1 MKTMTYS
8 LILAAALASVALAQP
23 QHHSS
28 HSSMQMPHNTQGIS
42 ATIIQSMHQ
51 PMIENATIKSGSA
64 DRDFLSN
71 MIPHHQGAILSSEVL
86 LEVPNLDPKIRKI
99 AENII
104 TTQEEEIKFFN
115 SLLNTES
122 FLENSNKKA
131 YENFCN
137 ASQKA
142 MDSMMKEMNKV
153 YDNNPQKT
161 FLAGMIPHHQGAV
174 IASKEI
180 LKITNNATIKKIA
193 ENIIKAQEQE
203 IAEMEN
209 LLKGM
214 E

>member
-1 MKTMTYS
+1 
-8 LILAAALASVALAQP
+8 
-23 QHHSS
+23 
-28 HSSMQMPHNTQGIS
+28 MQMPHNTQGIS